1 MIKSHPVFK
10 ISNKIMIL
18 IFIPMIIS
26 ESCCVIIGSTY
37 TRINDLTPLNSNTA
51 DLFYLAM
58 NICDFITLFFF
69 AYLIVKV
76 TSSDEFLHISMLLLR
91 KDVKLYVLNRDS
103 KDIKSFDSILNSEYS
118 LGGSEEE
125 NLCDNRKTIRGS
137 SLSYLIEES
146 TDAPKY

>member
-69 AYLIVKV
+69 AYLMVKV

-103 KDIKSFDSILNSEYS
+103 NDSKPRLSMANSEYS
-118 LGGSEEE
+118 IGASEEE
-125 NLCDNRKTIRGS
+125 DISETHKTTRGS
-137 SLSYLIEES
+137 SLTYLIEES